1 VVIILPNVILTKSTD
16 KVLCQ
21 LYKEYLSRI
30 KNNIS
35 KSNAL
40 IFDTTSISQL
50 FGNQDIDFEI
60 SELKKNSLIEAWITG
75 EVLLRSE
82 AIVYME
88 NRFKNGLIEITDFIA
103 KFKP

>member
-1 VVIILPNVILTKSTD
+1 MPNVLLTKSTD

-40 IFDTTSISQL
+40 VFDTTSIFQL

-60 SELKKNSLIEAWITG
+60 SELNKNSLIEAWITG

-103 KFKP
+103 KLKP

>member
-1 VVIILPNVILTKSTD
+1 MTNILLTKSTD
-16 KVLCQ
+16 KVLCK

-30 KNNIS
+30 KNNVS

-40 IFDTTSISQL
+40 VFDTTSISQL
-50 FGNQDIDFEI
+50 FENKDINFEI

-103 KFKP
+103 KLKP

>member
-1 VVIILPNVILTKSTD
+1 MPNVILTKSTD

>member
-1 VVIILPNVILTKSTD
+1 MIILPNVLLTKSTD

-40 IFDTTSISQL
+40 VFDTTSISQL

-88 NRFKNGLIEITDFIA
+88 NRFKNNVKELAEFISH
-103 KFKP
+103 FIP

>member
-1 VVIILPNVILTKSTD
+1 MTNILLTKSTD
-16 KVLCQ
+16 KVLCK

-30 KNNIS
+30 KNNVS

-40 IFDTTSISQL
+40 VFDTTSISQL
-50 FGNQDIDFEI
+50 FENKDIDFEI

-88 NRFKNGLIEITDFIA
+88 NRFKNGLTEITDFIA
-103 KFKP
+103 KLKP

>member
-1 VVIILPNVILTKSTD
+1 MSNMLSTKSTD

-40 IFDTTSISQL
+40 VLDTTSISQL

-60 SELKKNSLIEAWITG
+60 SELKKISLIE
-75 EVLLRSE
+75 E
-82 AIVYME
+82 
-88 NRFKNGLIEITDFIA
+88 
-103 KFKP
+103 

>member
-1 VVIILPNVILTKSTD
+1 MITLTNILLTKSTD
-16 KVLCQ
+16 KVLCK

-30 KNNIS
+30 KNNVS

-40 IFDTTSISQL
+40 VFDTTSISQL
-50 FGNQDIDFEI
+50 FENKDIDFEI

-103 KFKP
+103 KLKP

>member
-1 VVIILPNVILTKSTD
+1 MPNVLLTKSTD

-40 IFDTTSISQL
+40 VFDTTSISQL

-60 SELKKNSLIEAWITG
+60 SELNKNSLIEAWITG

-103 KFKP
+103 KLKP

>member
-1 VVIILPNVILTKSTD
+1 MLLNIQLTKSTD

-40 IFDTTSISQL
+40 VFDTTSISQL
-50 FGNQDIDFEI
+50 FENQDIDFEI

-88 NRFKNGLIEITDFIA
+88 NRFKNGIIEITDFIS
-103 KFKP
+103 KLKP

>member
-1 VVIILPNVILTKSTD
+1 MPNVLLTKSTD

-40 IFDTTSISQL
+40 VFDTTSISQL

-60 SELKKNSLIEAWITG
+60 SELQKNSLIEAWITG

-88 NRFKNGLIEITDFIA
+88 NRFKNGLIEITDFVA
-103 KFKP
+103 KLKP

>member
-1 VVIILPNVILTKSTD
+1 MPNVLFTKSTD

-40 IFDTTSISQL
+40 VFDTTSISQL

-103 KFKP
+103 KLKP

>member
-1 VVIILPNVILTKSTD
+1 MTNILLTKSTD
-16 KVLCQ
+16 KVLCK

-30 KNNIS
+30 KNNVS

-40 IFDTTSISQL
+40 VFDTTSISQL
-50 FGNQDIDFEI
+50 FENKDIDFEI

-103 KFKP
+103 KLKP

>member
-1 VVIILPNVILTKSTD
+1 MITLPNILLTKSTG

-30 KNNIS
+30 KNNVP

-40 IFDTTSISQL
+40 VFDTTSTVQL
-50 FGNQDIDFEI
+50 FVNQDIDFEI
-60 SELKKNSLIEAWITG
+60 SELKKNSLIETWITG
-75 EVLLRSE
+75 ELLLRSE

-88 NRFKNGLIEITDFIA
+88 NRFKNGLIEVTDFIA
-103 KFKP
+103 KLKP

>member
-1 VVIILPNVILTKSTD
+1 MIILPNVLLTKSTD

-40 IFDTTSISQL
+40 VFDTTSISQL

-103 KFKP
+103 KLKP

>member
-1 VVIILPNVILTKSTD
+1 MPNVLLTKSTD

-40 IFDTTSISQL
+40 VFDTTSISQL

-103 KFKP
+103 KLKP